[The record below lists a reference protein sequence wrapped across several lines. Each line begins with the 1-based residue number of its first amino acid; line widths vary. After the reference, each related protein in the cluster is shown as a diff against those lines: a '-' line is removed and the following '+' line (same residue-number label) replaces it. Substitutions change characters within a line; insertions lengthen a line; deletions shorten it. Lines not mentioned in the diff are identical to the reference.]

1 VNANHVVI
9 ANKFEEEVN
18 HPKKFIQKQSTN
30 LTKLLE
36 KYGLK
41 KKIIAYVKDEIP
53 PTLTNLINDNYGVVL
68 KLSLLAFNKKKRFL
82 KVLESFISFIKKY
95 DAKKPIICF
104 FMLNLRFK
112 SLCFIS
118 SYIVY
123 EGVAIV
129 EKYDNRSLHPMFI
142 KCHDHLHLVLKS
154 KVDCANPTI
163 EKIHSLDILKQTTNT
178 N

>member
-1 VNANHVVI
+1 MQTMSLLQTNLKRRSI
-9 ANKFEEEVN
+9 
-18 HPKKFIQKQSTN
+18 IQKSLFKSNQQIWQSCWKN
-30 LTKLLE
+30 M
-36 KYGLK
+36 GWK

-82 KVLESFISFIKKY
+82 KVLESFISFLKKY

-163 EKIHSLDILKQTTNT
+163 EENHSLDILKQTTNT